1 MQFLLGIIVC
11 RHQLSF
17 ESEVCN
23 IASDGRLYK
32 CMHGC
37 YSSVLLL

>member
-23 IASDGRLYK
+23 IEADGRLYK